1 MSAKPELYAVGRIVK
16 AHGIKGDVVVTPMT
30 NSLQR
35 FAKLKRVFIGRAS
48 KDVRPV
54 RIESVSVGGRGVRL
68 KFAEIEDRTAAE
80 GLRGEIVFVDKQ
92 ERVRI
97 PKGTFFIHDVI
108 GLRVVDEEENN
119 VGVVKDV
126 LQLPAHDIYVIDSR
140 GREVMVPAVKEFIKL
155 IDIST
160 GTMKVKLID
169 GLVD

>member
-35 FAKLKRVFIGRAS
+35 FVKLKRAFIGKAA

-68 KFAEIEDRTAAE
+68 KFAEIDDRTEAE
-80 GLRGEIVFVDKQ
+80 GLRGKIIFVDKE

-97 PKGTFFIHDVI
+97 PKGTFFIHDII
-108 GLRVVDEEENN
+108 GLRVVDEEENSI
-119 VGVVKDV
+119 GVVKDV
-126 LQLPAHDIYVIDSR
+126 LQLPAHDVYVIDSQ
-140 GREVMVPAVKEFIKL
+140 GREVMVPAVKEFIKK
-155 IDIST
+155 IDVSG
-160 GTMKVKLID
+160 GTMTVKLID